1 MERRI
6 TELNDPSA
14 GVVRVGAHVTGANSL
29 VPRTIGRLLKTRPA
43 MRVTIREAPLD
54 VLINELLRGD
64 IDFLVG
70 RMTSH
75 ESTAGLDLVPLYHE
89 PFRVA
94 VGAQH
99 SLLVESEIDLS
110 TLQPKNWVTP
120 ARGTPLRDSWEQ
132 AFLASGLALPAVQVE
147 CGTSMPARILARD
160 FGFLAV
166 LPESLIVED
175 PDLTGPPIRFPQMTD
190 LVGLMLAPGRQPT
203 TTASLLIDALRV
215 EASVLDAR
223 LRA

>member
-1 MERRI
+1 
-6 TELNDPSA
+6 
-14 GVVRVGAHVTGANSL
+14 
-29 VPRTIGRLLKTRPA
+29 

-203 TTASLLIDALRV
+203 TTASLLIDALLV